1 MLEGSLTMRASM
13 PRFSMARRVRSTRAA
28 NSARLKCNVGVMLGG
43 TGSCRGTTGREA
55 GRGAICGGSLGEP
68 GAALEGTSRRA
79 RGESA
84 AATFVFFPQ
93 PGRFVRGILWLR
105 RDLPRDQSLPL
116 PADPGDTLGRSEEQT
131 SELQSL
137 MRISYAVFCLKKKK
151 ATIS

>member
-79 RGESA
+79 RGE
-84 AATFVFFPQ
+84 
-93 PGRFVRGILWLR
+93 
-105 RDLPRDQSLPL
+105 
-116 PADPGDTLGRSEEQT
+116 RSEEHT

-137 MRISYAVFCLKKKK
+137 MRISYAVFCL
-151 ATIS
+151 